1 MKLETDLIVLNRQ
14 GIHLK
19 SASSI
24 VKTANRFQSSLQL
37 SIEDQSVDAKSAME
51 ILLLAAGPGSRV
63 HLLAD
68 GPDAREA
75 TEALAKLFQEGFG
88 ETI

>member
-1 MKLETDLIVLNRQ
+1 MKLETDLVVLNRQ

-24 VKTANRFQSSLQL
+24 VKTANRFQASLQL
-37 SIEDQSVDAKSAME
+37 SIEDLCVDAKNAME
-51 ILLLAAGPGSRV
+51 ILLLAAGPDTRI
-63 HLLAD
+63 HLVAE

-88 ETI
+88 EPI